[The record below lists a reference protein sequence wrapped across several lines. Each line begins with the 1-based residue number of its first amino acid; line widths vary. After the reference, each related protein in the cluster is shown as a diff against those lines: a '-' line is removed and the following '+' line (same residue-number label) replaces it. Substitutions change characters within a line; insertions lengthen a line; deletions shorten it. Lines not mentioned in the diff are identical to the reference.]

1 MGAKA
6 GVSVEEYLHT
16 SFPDLDREYRDGKLL
31 ERSLPDYLHGKTQLL
46 LAAFFAA
53 LRKRLAIFP
62 CTETRM
68 KIRTGRY
75 AIPDLAVFWPEEPS
89 RVPETPPLVVIEILS
104 LDDRLAEV
112 RDKLEEYKAWGVAH
126 VWQAHVW
133 LVDPHSRRLYACESG
148 LIEMQRLKISEL
160 GVELTGAD
168 IFE

>member
-1 MGAKA
+1 MGART
-6 GVSVEEYLHT
+6 GLSIEEYLHT
-16 SFPDLDREYRDGKLL
+16 SFPDLDREYRDGELV

-53 LRKRLAIFP
+53 LRKQLSIFP

-68 KIRTGRY
+68 KLRTGRY
-75 AIPDLAVFWPEEPS
+75 AIPDLAVFWPDEPPWL
-89 RVPETPPLVVIEILS
+89 PEAPPLVVIEILS

-126 VWQAHVW
+126 VW
-133 LVDPHSRRLYACESG
+133 LVDPHSRRMYTCETG
-148 LIEMQRLKISEL
+148 LVETPSLKVSEL
-160 GVELTGAD
+160 GVKITGAD